1 MHGARPCTPSSP
13 QRGLVSA
20 PHRREVDIVQ
30 NAMKTYQPM
39 KVAKIGKVTEVVQE
53 VGKISCEPGTINLI
67 GADARS

>member
-1 MHGARPCTPSSP
+1 MRALDPSAGP
-13 QRGLVSA
+13 DSA

-30 NAMKTYQPM
+30 NVMKTYQPM
-39 KVAKIGKVTEVVQE
+39 QVSKIGKVTEVVQE